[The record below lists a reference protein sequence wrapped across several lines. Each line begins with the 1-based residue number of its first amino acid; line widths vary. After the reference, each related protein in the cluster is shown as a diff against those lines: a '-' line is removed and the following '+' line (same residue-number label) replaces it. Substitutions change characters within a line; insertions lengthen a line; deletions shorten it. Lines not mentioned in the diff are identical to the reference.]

1 MRRCFVSDAPAS
13 ARPRRPLP
21 LKPHAHTSPSFVS
34 ASVWNGPHSTWAKW
48 APAEIA
54 LIGRGVSEFIV
65 SPWPSLPYEPPPHV

>member
-1 MRRCFVSDAPAS
+1 M
-13 ARPRRPLP
+13 
-21 LKPHAHTSPSFVS
+21 
-34 ASVWNGPHSTWAKW
+34 WNGPHSTWAKW